1 MKLSRTRLNVLPL
14 ALAVSAFGSAF
25 AQEGPTHTQA
35 LVGIE
40 SKSAVTPAPSNFTL
54 KVENHATPVTSI
66 THLPPTGAQ
75 IALLIDDGLR
85 VSVGRELVNIRKF
98 IQSLPVGTEIFVGYM
113 QNGRVVPVQNF
124 TTDLAIA
131 AQTLRLPTGLPG
143 ESASPYLCLSDFVKS
158 WSSDASDSGFS
169 VAQQPRKARIV
180 LMITDGVD
188 PYNGS
193 TSVLNQDSPYVASA
207 VTDAQRRG
215 IPVYSIFFSDAGIRG
230 GRADFSGQSYLSQV
244 AEGTGGRSYYNGTGN
259 PVSIAPY
266 LADFQKD
273 LSETYVATFDAPTS
287 KNLVRLKLSSTLSG
301 TKVRAPDEVH
311 PGTIITGSSQ

>member
-1 MKLSRTRLNVLPL
+1 MKLDQKCFYVLPL
-14 ALAVSAFGSAF
+14 ALALVGVSTVYS
-25 AQEGPTHTQA
+25 QEGPTTQA
-35 LVGIE
+35 LFGIE

-54 KVENHATPVTSI
+54 KVDNHVTPLARI
-66 THLPPTGAQ
+66 THLRPTSAQ
-75 IALLIDDGLR
+75 VALLIDDGLR
-85 VSVGRELVNIRKF
+85 VSVGRELGNMQKF
-98 IQSLPVGTEIFVGYM
+98 IQSLPPGTEIFVGYM

-124 TTDLAIA
+124 TTNLAAA

-158 WSSDASDSGFS
+158 WSGDASESANTLS
-169 VAQQPRKARIV
+169 TEPLRKARIV

-193 TSVLNQDSPYVASA
+193 TSALNQDSPYVASA
-207 VTDAQRRG
+207 VTDAQRQG

-244 AEGTGGRSYYNGTGN
+244 AEGTGGRAYYNGTGN

-266 LADFQKD
+266 LADFQKA
-273 LSETYVATFDAPTS
+273 LSETYVATFDAPGD
-287 KNLVRLKLSSTLSG
+287 KKLVRVKLSSNLSG
-301 TKVRAPDEVH
+301 TKVRAPDEVR
-311 PGTIITGSSQ
+311 PGVIVTGSSQ